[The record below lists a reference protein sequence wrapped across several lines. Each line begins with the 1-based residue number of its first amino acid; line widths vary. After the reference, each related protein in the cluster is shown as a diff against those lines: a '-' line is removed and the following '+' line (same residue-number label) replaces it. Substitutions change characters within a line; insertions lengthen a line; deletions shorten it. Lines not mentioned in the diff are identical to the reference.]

1 MALDTTVSSRLTYK
15 APSPLSLSSFPAAR
29 GALLRAACVPP
40 PRGAPFRTWHADVVG
55 DPALVFGAMLEAG
68 IIIMLV
74 QLSALRRKG
83 PHGGGGGGGGTI
95 QQAWAPAGPGAAPAP
110 PGSRGACK
118 ARPRPVSARGIGGW
132 KAPERGAGRA
142 P

>member
-74 QLSALRRKG
+74 QL
-83 PHGGGGGGGGTI
+83 GGGGGAGTI